1 VYAFIVTAYLEF
13 GDYYPRKSRVAYHTE
28 SLGAL
33 SRADAN
39 VITTKSTGG
48 QRWFEP
54 VEVAASDFY
63 IGSN

>member
-1 VYAFIVTAYLEF
+1 MYAFIVTAYLEF
-13 GDYYPRKSRVAYHTE
+13 GDYYTGSVGPRE

-33 SRADAN
+33 SRADAK